1 MNKEYI
7 VKSTLSFN
15 NIIKTGFCYRDKYCK
30 IFKASNNLNHI
41 RFGISVPKAL
51 GNAVLRNKI
60 KRQIKE
66 ILRNNLNLYQNTN
79 IDCIIIINNSF
90 VLLSF
95 NDKINVLLNALNKG
109 VKK

>member
-15 NIIKTGFCYRDKYCK
+15 TIIKTGFSYRDKYCK
-30 IFKASNNLNHI
+30 VFKKNNELKHI
-41 RFGISVPKAL
+41 RFGISVPKSV
-51 GNAVLRNKI
+51 GNAVVRNKV

-66 ILRNNLNLYQNTN
+66 ILRTNLNLYQNYN
-79 IDCIIIINNSF
+79 IDCIIIINSSF

-109 VKK
+109 VRK